1 MDGIQ
6 SLNREDIL
14 KGEIFIIT
22 ILILIYGLL
31 IGSFLNV
38 LIYRTPRDE
47 SIAFPGSHCPT
58 CNHKLSW
65 YDNIPLFSYL
75 FLKGSCSYCNAK
87 ISVQYPLIE
96 ALNAIIYIVLFLR
109 LSFSLTF
116 IFYALVSSVLIAIAI
131 IDLKEQIIPD
141 SLVISIIV
149 LTILYK
155 VLNYFLYNESS
166 EILESVLGFLV
177 AGGLFLAIAIFS
189 RGGMGGGD
197 VTLISALGFILG
209 IKQILLVI
217 FLSFLYGAIIS
228 IFLLSTKLK
237 TRKDPIPFGPFIIL
251 GFFTT
256 IFYGDQL
263 LNWYVNIFS

>member
-1 MDGIQ
+1 M
-6 SLNREDIL
+6 IL
-14 KGEIFIIT
+14 LIF
-22 ILILIYGLL
+22 IYGLL

-38 LIYRTPRDE
+38 LIYRIPKNE
-47 SIAFPGSHCPT
+47 SIVFPGSHCPT
-58 CNHKLSW
+58 CDHKLLW

-75 FLKGSCSYCNAK
+75 FLKGKCRYCNTK
-87 ISVQYPLIE
+87 ISPQYPLIE

-109 LSFSLTF
+109 FDFTLTF
-116 IFYALVSSVLIAIAI
+116 IFYAFVSSLLITIAA

-141 SLVISIIV
+141 SLVLSIV
-149 LTILYK
+149 GLTILYK
-155 VLNYFLYNESS
+155 ALNYFLYKVSPDF
-166 EILESVLGFLV
+166 LASVLGLV
-177 AGGLFLAIAIFS
+177 LAGGLFLAIVIVS

-209 IKQILLVI
+209 LKQILLVI
-217 FLSFLYGAIIS
+217 FLSFLFGAVIS

-251 GFFTT
+251 SFFTT

-263 LNWYVNIFS
+263 LGWYINIFN